1 MLCKK
6 HLISFGL
13 LLSGLF
19 SVLLSCSCYAIDD
32 FVINYDSSSPPPSF
46 KYLCTAIPADATPS
60 YPFCRD
66 YNFLIIDTGDPGNS
80 NTDVSFSPFFN
91 NIRLRN
97 NSLHFIFNIHDS
109 LNISSPFSFSCTSS
123 CQSAFTNVSNFYFRF
138 TFTNSLPGN
147 ECPEPDVPVGSL
159 SIDQNGTYDVTD
171 YSEAVVN
178 VPQVSDTPYDE
189 KLDEIKMAILLV
201 PAVLLLIYFFYCI
214 YRMLIKG
221 GS

>member
-32 FVINYDSSSPPPSF
+32 LSISVSTSDSVPITLFPNCDQSCYSSFSYLVVDISSGINIGSPSIFTLQFRDSIDHYLHAASFNGVISSSIYSLSDGYYDF
-46 KYLCTAIPADATPS
+46 S
-60 YPFCRD
+60 YRGS
-66 YNFLIIDTGDPGNS
+66 YNAS
-80 NTDVSFSPFFN
+80 
-91 NIRLRN
+91 
-97 NSLHFIFNIHDS
+97 IFDI
-109 LNISSPFSFSCTSS
+109 T
-123 CQSAFTNVSNFYFRF
+123 FTL
-138 TFTNSLPGN
+138 TNSLPGN
-147 ECPEPDVPVGSL
+147 ECPEPDVPTGSL

-178 VPQVSDTPYDE
+178 VPQVSDTPYNE